1 MAPKFPWS
9 PPLEHQL
16 ILAILLKKGHIAEK
30 SRVTEVWRDIYE
42 TLFSQELFAP
52 LKPHYYDPRDGG
64 GVRVFR
70 ARFDLLL
77 KMMDTADRSR
87 YKGEFGTMFSNLNLI
102 KDERDKK
109 EHHKSISK
117 KERVTEIQQK
127 EQIEEQIVEKS
138 IVCMVWS

>member
-16 ILAILLKKGHIAEK
+16 ILAILVKKGHIAEK

-87 YKGEFGTMFSNLNLI
+87 YKGELGTMFSNLNVI
-102 KDERDKK
+102 KDERDK